1 MDAITGVRRQMKELA
16 DGTVRVT
23 VDIDMQ
29 FKDAFLA
36 NFPIDTPIAIIRMT
50 QEASARQLRANIVS
64 QENRMNGLGLLA
76 VRWCKETM
84 FWEWLEDNFGN
95 EIDSEDDAADAV
107 KAICNIESRKE
118 LNTNAP
124 AADFFNKH
132 VRIPYM
138 NFLEE
143 LKDA

>member
-1 MDAITGVRRQMKELA
+1 MDAITGTRRQMKEMA
-16 DGTVRVT
+16 DGTIRVT

-29 FKDAFLA
+29 FKDVFLT
-36 NFPIDTPIAIIRMT
+36 NFPIDTAIAIVRMT
-50 QEASARQLRANIVS
+50 QEASARQMRTNIVS

-84 FWEWLEDNFGN
+84 FWEWLEDNFG
-95 EIDSEDDAADAV
+95 EDIDSEEAASDAI
-107 KAICNIESRKE
+107 KAICNIETRKE
-118 LNTNAP
+118 LNTNVP
-124 AADFFNKH
+124 AAEFFNKH
-132 VRIPYM
+132 IRIPYM

>member
-1 MDAITGVRRQMKELA
+1 MDAITGTRRQMKEMA
-16 DGTVRVT
+16 DGTIRVT

-29 FKDAFLA
+29 FKDVFLT
-36 NFPIDTPIAIIRMT
+36 NFPIYTPIAIVRMT
-50 QEASARQLRANIVS
+50 QEASARQMRTNIVT

-84 FWEWLEDNFGN
+84 FWEWLEDEFG
-95 EIDSEDDAADAV
+95 EDIDSEESASDAI
-107 KAICNIESRKE
+107 KAICHIETRKE
-118 LNTNAP
+118 LNTNVP

-132 VRIPYM
+132 IRIPYM
-138 NFLEE
+138 NFIEE